1 MPGFPTHI
9 GGTGA
14 ASIATTKG
22 KQGGR
27 GHVVSCPYRGAGT
40 ETALGYPL
48 HGEFL
53 AFLGAGKKDAGF
65 PDTHRRDGRCK
76 HRHYKGEAGRKRARC
91 IVPLQSSRHG
101 NLRYATH
108 FMGSFLRFLA
118 HVVMGKGFDS
128 SAGAL

>member
-27 GHVVSCPYRGAGT
+27 GHVVSCPYRAAGT

-65 PDTHRRDGRCK
+65 PDTHRRDRRFKDLPYKRETGR
-76 HRHYKGEAGRKRARC
+76 ERARF
-91 IVPLQSSRHG
+91 VLPPPSSR
-101 NLRYATH
+101 
-108 FMGSFLRFLA
+108 
-118 HVVMGKGFDS
+118 
-128 SAGAL
+128 